1 VIDQICLLSNVPA
14 LFAFRLAV
22 CFEDQELL
30 LKPNELV
37 LPLLAHY
44 NIKCDRSYS
53 PSLFSKFKSLG
64 RLLQFSEN
72 GMLVLKQ
79 VIFYP
84 LGEGEQVQREWEE
97 QYMAYQFKC

>member
-1 VIDQICLLSNVPA
+1 M
-14 LFAFRLAV
+14 FAFRLAV

-37 LPLLAHY
+37 FPLLDHY
-44 NIKCDRSYS
+44 NIKCNRSYS
-53 PSLFSKFKSLG
+53 PTFFSKFKSFG
-64 RLLQFSEN
+64 RLIQFSEN

-84 LGEGEQVQREWEE
+84 LSKEEQVYREWEE
-97 QYMAYQFKC
+97 QFMAYQFKY